1 MKKKMKDIREIVK
14 IANEYYATYGRT
26 DKFIQLEDKIIAT
39 KKAENIYIFA
49 RDVQD
54 AYIGKFCDGIISTEN
69 AEYIFCFAR
78 DVKDADIAKL
88 GDGIILTR
96 NAEWIYKFAHCING
110 ANKYK
115 LAGAMRAIGDNK
127 WIEKFKENIGK
138 EYIIDIEEELDYIIK
153 SL

>member
-1 MKKKMKDIREIVK
+1 MKKKMKDIGEIVK

-49 RDVQD
+49 RDV
-54 AYIGKFCDGIISTEN
+54 
-69 AEYIFCFAR
+69 
-78 DVKDADIAKL
+78 KDADIAKL

-110 ANKYK
+110 ANKYR
-115 LAGAMRAIGDNK
+115 LAGAMRAIGDYK

-138 EYIIDIEEELDYIIK
+138 EYIIDIEEELDNIIK